1 METSTKSVGEQ
12 PMAIRLLLAGG
23 AIGPLL
29 FIVVFLIEGATR
41 PHYSVWQDAVSA
53 LSLGEGG
60 WMQITNFIVCGA
72 LVFGFAIGLRRVLRI
87 GRGST
92 WGPILLGLV
101 GIGLIGA
108 GIFVT
113 DPGQGYP
120 HEASLMIVSVHGTIH
135 SIISLFFVFI
145 SLPAACFVLARHYA
159 ADPALRGWAWYSVIT
174 GLLVVVF
181 VVLTIVATALNG
193 PAGLTQR
200 IFIIVGWIWI
210 AVQAIRLMSRS
221 SENADI
227 CAPCERREAQVQL
240 TEGKNQ

>member
-1 METSTKSVGEQ
+1 METSTKSAGEQ
-12 PMAIRLLLAGG
+12 KVSIRLLLAGG

-60 WMQITNFIVCGA
+60 WMQSTNFIVCGA
-72 LVFGFAIGLRRVLRI
+72 LVLGFAIGLRRVLRT

-92 WGPILLGLV
+92 WGPILLGIV
-101 GIGLIGA
+101 GLSMIGA

-113 DPGQGYP
+113 DPGLGYP
-120 HEASLMIVSVHGTIH
+120 HEASTITLTVHGTIH
-135 SIISLFFVFI
+135 SLISLFAFI
-145 SLPAACFVLARHYA
+145 SLPAACFVLARRDA
-159 ADPALRGWAWYSVIT
+159 ADRASRGWAWYSVAT

-181 VVLTIVATALNG
+181 FVLTVVVTALNG

-200 IFIIVGWIWI
+200 IFLIIGWSWI
-210 AVQAIRLMSRS
+210 AGLSIRLMSRS
-221 SENADI
+221 VPLA
-227 CAPCERREAQVQL
+227 
-240 TEGKNQ
+240 